1 MKMNLSKEKNQ
12 NNPKITVGIPVF
24 NGEKSIR
31 RALDSVLS
39 QTFLDFELV
48 ISDNASTDSTPLICQ
63 EYKRND
69 KRINLNLIITCARS
83 LESETK
89 NEISK
94 ILDELGDQEP
104 EILNVGM
111 RGILMANTIIEPSKI
126 IDYVKNKMIEEPWLI
141 RYCLRIIPIQMITET
156 EIDKI
161 KQNVIKLKDTIQK
174 NDSYRITIEKRNTD
188 ISSTEIITEIA
199 KIFPNKVSLNQ
210 PDWIVLIEIL
220 GNDTGISILKD
231 DELFSLDKAKRMSD

>member
-1 MKMNLSKEKNQ
+1 
-12 NNPKITVGIPVF
+12 
-24 NGEKSIR
+24 
-31 RALDSVLS
+31 
-39 QTFLDFELV
+39 
-48 ISDNASTDSTPLICQ
+48 
-63 EYKRND
+63 
-69 KRINLNLIITCARS
+69 LNLIITCARS

-89 NEISK
+89 NEINK

-111 RGILMANTIIEPSKI
+111 RGILMVNTIIEPSKI

-141 RYCLRIIPIQMITET
+141 RYCLRIIPIQTITET

-161 KQNVIKLKDTIQK
+161 KQNVTKLKDTIQK

-199 KIFPNKVSLNQ
+199 NIFPNKVSLNQ
-210 PDWIVLIEIL
+210 PDWIILIEIL

>member
-1 MKMNLSKEKNQ
+1 
-12 NNPKITVGIPVF
+12 
-24 NGEKSIR
+24 
-31 RALDSVLS
+31 
-39 QTFLDFELV
+39 
-48 ISDNASTDSTPLICQ
+48 
-63 EYKRND
+63 
-69 KRINLNLIITCARS
+69 LNLIITCARS

-89 NEISK
+89 NEINK

-104 EILNVGM
+104 EILNFGM
-111 RGILMANTIIEPSKI
+111 RGILMVNTIIEPSKI

-174 NDSYRITIEKRNTD
+174 NDSYRITIEKRNTS
-188 ISSTEIITEIA
+188 ISSNEIITEIA

-210 PDWIVLIEIL
+210 PDWIILIEIL
-220 GNDTGISILKD
+220 GNETGISILKN
-231 DELFSLDKAKRMSD
+231 DEIFSLDKAKRMSD

>member
-1 MKMNLSKEKNQ
+1 M
-12 NNPKITVGIPVF
+12 
-24 NGEKSIR
+24 
-31 RALDSVLS
+31 
-39 QTFLDFELV
+39 
-48 ISDNASTDSTPLICQ
+48 
-63 EYKRND
+63 
-69 KRINLNLIITCARS
+69 NLIITCARS

-111 RGILMANTIIEPSKI
+111 RGILMVNTIIEPSKI

-174 NDSYRITIEKRNTD
+174 NDSYRITIEKRNTS
-188 ISSTEIITEIA
+188 ISSNEIITEIA

-210 PDWIVLIEIL
+210 PDWIILIEIL
-220 GNDTGISILKD
+220 GNETGISILKN
-231 DELFSLDKAKRMSD
+231 DEMFSLDKAKRMSD

>member
-1 MKMNLSKEKNQ
+1 
-12 NNPKITVGIPVF
+12 
-24 NGEKSIR
+24 
-31 RALDSVLS
+31 
-39 QTFLDFELV
+39 
-48 ISDNASTDSTPLICQ
+48 
-63 EYKRND
+63 
-69 KRINLNLIITCARS
+69 LNLIITCARS

-89 NEISK
+89 NEIKK

-111 RGILMANTIIEPSKI
+111 RGILMVNTIIEPSKI
-126 IDYVKNKMIEEPWLI
+126 IDYVKNKIIEEPWLI

-161 KQNVIKLKDTIQK
+161 KQNVIKLKNTIQK

-199 KIFPNKVSLNQ
+199 KIFPNKVSLDQ

>member
-1 MKMNLSKEKNQ
+1 
-12 NNPKITVGIPVF
+12 
-24 NGEKSIR
+24 
-31 RALDSVLS
+31 
-39 QTFLDFELV
+39 
-48 ISDNASTDSTPLICQ
+48 
-63 EYKRND
+63 
-69 KRINLNLIITCARS
+69 LNLIITCARS

-94 ILDELGDQEP
+94 ILGELGDQEP

-111 RGILMANTIIEPSKI
+111 RGILMVNTVIEQSKI

-174 NDSYRITIEKRNTD
+174 NDSYRITIEKRNTS
-188 ISSTEIITEIA
+188 ISSNEIITEVA
-199 KIFPNKVSLNQ
+199 EIFPNKVSLNQ
-210 PDWIVLIEIL
+210 PDWIILIEII
-220 GNDTGISILKD
+220 GNETGISILKN

>member
-1 MKMNLSKEKNQ
+1 M
-12 NNPKITVGIPVF
+12 
-24 NGEKSIR
+24 
-31 RALDSVLS
+31 
-39 QTFLDFELV
+39 
-48 ISDNASTDSTPLICQ
+48 
-63 EYKRND
+63 
-69 KRINLNLIITCARS
+69 NLIITCARS

-111 RGILMANTIIEPSKI
+111 RGILMVSTVIEPSKI

-174 NDSYRITIEKRNTD
+174 NDSYRITIEKRNTS
-188 ISSTEIITEIA
+188 ISSNEIITEIA
-199 KIFPNKVSLNQ
+199 KIFPNKVSLNN
-210 PDWIVLIEIL
+210 PDLIVLIEIL
-220 GNDTGISILKD
+220 GAKTGISILKNS
-231 DELFSLDKAKRMSD
+231 ELFSLDKSKRMSD

>member
-1 MKMNLSKEKNQ
+1 LK
-12 NNPKITVGIPVF
+12 
-24 NGEKSIR
+24 
-31 RALDSVLS
+31 
-39 QTFLDFELV
+39 
-48 ISDNASTDSTPLICQ
+48 
-63 EYKRND
+63 
-69 KRINLNLIITCARS
+69 LIITCARS
-83 LESETK
+83 LESESK
-89 NEISK
+89 NEIKK

-111 RGILMANTIIEPSKI
+111 RGILMVDTIIEPSKI

-141 RYCLRIIPIQMITET
+141 RYCLRIIPIQRMTET

-174 NDSYRITIEKRNTD
+174 NDSYRITIEKRNTS
-188 ISSTEIITEIA
+188 ISSNEIITEIA

>member
-1 MKMNLSKEKNQ
+1 M
-12 NNPKITVGIPVF
+12 
-24 NGEKSIR
+24 
-31 RALDSVLS
+31 
-39 QTFLDFELV
+39 
-48 ISDNASTDSTPLICQ
+48 
-63 EYKRND
+63 
-69 KRINLNLIITCARS
+69 NLIITCARS

-111 RGILMANTIIEPSKI
+111 RGILMVNTIIEPSKI
-126 IDYVKNKMIEEPWLI
+126 IDYVKNKIIEEPWLI

-174 NDSYRITIEKRNTD
+174 NDSYRITIEKRNTS
-188 ISSTEIITEIA
+188 ISSNEIITEIA

-210 PDWIVLIEIL
+210 PDWIVLIEII
-220 GNDTGISILKD
+220 GNETGISILKN
-231 DELFSLDKAKRMSD
+231 DELFSLDKAKRMLD

>member
-1 MKMNLSKEKNQ
+1 
-12 NNPKITVGIPVF
+12 
-24 NGEKSIR
+24 
-31 RALDSVLS
+31 
-39 QTFLDFELV
+39 
-48 ISDNASTDSTPLICQ
+48 
-63 EYKRND
+63 
-69 KRINLNLIITCARS
+69 LNLIITCARS

-89 NEISK
+89 NEMSK

-111 RGILMANTIIEPSKI
+111 RGILMVNTVIEPSKI

-174 NDSYRITIEKRNTD
+174 NDSYRITIEKRNTS
-188 ISSTEIITEIA
+188 ISSNEIITEIA

-210 PDWIVLIEIL
+210 PDWIILIEIL
-220 GNDTGISILKD
+220 GNETGISILKN

>member
-1 MKMNLSKEKNQ
+1 
-12 NNPKITVGIPVF
+12 
-24 NGEKSIR
+24 
-31 RALDSVLS
+31 
-39 QTFLDFELV
+39 
-48 ISDNASTDSTPLICQ
+48 
-63 EYKRND
+63 
-69 KRINLNLIITCARS
+69 
-83 LESETK
+83 
-89 NEISK
+89 
-94 ILDELGDQEP
+94 
-104 EILNVGM
+104 
-111 RGILMANTIIEPSKI
+111 
-126 IDYVKNKMIEEPWLI
+126 MIEEPWLI

-161 KQNVIKLKDTIQK
+161 AQNVIKLKEVIHK

-199 KIFPNKVSLNQ
+199 NIFPNKVSLNQ

>member
-1 MKMNLSKEKNQ
+1 
-12 NNPKITVGIPVF
+12 
-24 NGEKSIR
+24 
-31 RALDSVLS
+31 
-39 QTFLDFELV
+39 
-48 ISDNASTDSTPLICQ
+48 
-63 EYKRND
+63 
-69 KRINLNLIITCARS
+69 LNLIITCARS

-89 NEISK
+89 NEIHK

-111 RGILMANTIIEPSKI
+111 RGILMANTVIEPSKI

-174 NDSYRITIEKRNTD
+174 NDSYRITIEKRNTS
-188 ISSTEIITEIA
+188 ISSNEIITEIA

-210 PDWIVLIEIL
+210 PDWIILIEIL
-220 GNDTGISILKD
+220 GNETGISILKND
-231 DELFSLDKAKRMSD
+231 GMFSLDKAKRMSD

>member
-1 MKMNLSKEKNQ
+1 M
-12 NNPKITVGIPVF
+12 
-24 NGEKSIR
+24 
-31 RALDSVLS
+31 
-39 QTFLDFELV
+39 
-48 ISDNASTDSTPLICQ
+48 
-63 EYKRND
+63 
-69 KRINLNLIITCARS
+69 NLIITCARS

-111 RGILMANTIIEPSKI
+111 RGILMVNTIIEPSKI
-126 IDYVKNKMIEEPWLI
+126 IDYVKNKIIEEPWLI

-174 NDSYRITIEKRNTD
+174 NDSYRITIEKRNTS
-188 ISSTEIITEIA
+188 ISSNEIITEIA
-199 KIFPNKVSLNQ
+199 KIFPNKVSLNH
-210 PDWIVLIEIL
+210 PDWIILIEIL
-220 GNDTGISILKD
+220 GNETGISILKND
-231 DELFSLDKAKRMSD
+231 GMFSLDIAKRMSD

>member
-1 MKMNLSKEKNQ
+1 
-12 NNPKITVGIPVF
+12 
-24 NGEKSIR
+24 
-31 RALDSVLS
+31 
-39 QTFLDFELV
+39 
-48 ISDNASTDSTPLICQ
+48 
-63 EYKRND
+63 
-69 KRINLNLIITCARS
+69 LNLIITCARS

-111 RGILMANTIIEPSKI
+111 RGILMVNTVIEPSKI
-126 IDYVKNKMIEEPWLI
+126 IAYIKNKMIEEPWLI
-141 RYCLRIIPIQMITET
+141 RYCLRIIPIQIITET

-174 NDSYRITIEKRNTD
+174 NDSYRITIEKRNTS
-188 ISSTEIITEIA
+188 ISSNEIITEVA
-199 KIFPNKVSLNQ
+199 EIFPNKVSLNQ
-210 PDWIVLIEIL
+210 PDWIILIEII
-220 GNDTGISILKD
+220 GNETGISILKN

>member
-1 MKMNLSKEKNQ
+1 M
-12 NNPKITVGIPVF
+12 
-24 NGEKSIR
+24 
-31 RALDSVLS
+31 
-39 QTFLDFELV
+39 
-48 ISDNASTDSTPLICQ
+48 
-63 EYKRND
+63 
-69 KRINLNLIITCARS
+69 NLIITCARS

-111 RGILMANTIIEPSKI
+111 RGILMVNTIIEPSKI

-199 KIFPNKVSLNQ
+199 NIFPNKVSLDQ